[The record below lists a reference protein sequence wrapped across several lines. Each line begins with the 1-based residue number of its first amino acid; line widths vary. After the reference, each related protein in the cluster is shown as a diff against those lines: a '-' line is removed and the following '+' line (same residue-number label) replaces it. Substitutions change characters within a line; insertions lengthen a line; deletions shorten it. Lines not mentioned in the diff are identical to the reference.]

1 MFKPILGALT
11 AHKHIVI
18 AAIAITGIGVY
29 AFPYNALNL
38 NQAQADHGF
47 AANID
52 RDILIPCQP
61 YCSFGGAQE
70 PDDVIIGR
78 EDANPPAHIEIRFT
92 FV

>member
-1 MFKPILGALT
+1 MFKSILGALA
-11 AHKHIVI
+11 AHKQIVI

-38 NQAQADHGF
+38 NLNQAQGEHGF

-52 RDILIPCQP
+52 RTIEIPCLP
-61 YCSFGGAQE
+61 YCNIVTE
-70 PDDVIIGR
+70 PDDVIIGA
-78 EDANPPAHIEIRFT
+78 EDDNPPAHIEIRFS

>member
-1 MFKPILGALT
+1 MFKPILGALI

-52 RDILIPCQP
+52 REIEIPCLP
-61 YCSFGGAQE
+61 YCNIENE
-70 PDDVIIGR
+70 PDDVIIGA
-78 EDANPPAHIEIRFT
+78 EDDNPPAHIEIRFT